1 MQTGPGSRWVIEMH
15 IRGMRE
21 MVGIEGAASALSS
34 SLGARVWMYNEATTR
49 RHHGPTGRDPFK
61 KFAGKYCGKDLK
73 LSCCNWN
80 MHVSPHINNNKE
92 CICKSAIIVCKESLE
107 TGCSFTSGT
116 GRGVLVAGPS
126 EDFKTGP
133 DFRSRGSSR
142 HACPLGI
149 KTHFAWLRTEEEEEE
164 GGGWVEPW
172 NVQTFPVDC
181 FLHWLHLGSARTTCA
196 LGLLVSIFQ
205 EGKRKIFF

>member
-1 MQTGPGSRWVIEMH
+1 MRPQPGATMAPPAG
-15 IRGMRE
+15 IR
-21 MVGIEGAASALSS
+21 LK
-34 SLGARVWMYNEATTR
+34 SLWQILWKR
-49 RHHGPTGRDPFK
+49 FK
-61 KFAGKYCGKDLK
+61 IVPLQLKYA
-73 LSCCNWN
+73 
-80 MHVSPHINNNKE
+80 VSPHINNNKE
-92 CICKSAIIVCKESLE
+92 CVCKSAIIVCKESLE

-196 LGLLVSIFQ
+196 LGLLVSVFQ
-205 EGKRKIFF
+205 EGKRKIFFLAQQVL